1 MQLKKNPRKKP
12 KLKQWSKRLLV
23 LLVAGGML
31 LGLTACEESVAFKEY
46 EYWYDAEEIDPE
58 VDPALDNQEENEEE
72 TEEIAS
78 ADERDYSE
86 EERYFDESESL
97 HDDEAEDEG
106 ESADATYTDEV
117 AFISAGESDV
127 ASSDAEISEDTTGTA
142 ASTEETSSDGYAVT
156 GTDTASDSTSGIGS
170 ASEDGDA
177 ILGETEGDSDTEV
190 NPGVNDDDNEDSD
203 LDTNTNGTDETGAE
217 GDDGIASDEGG
228 ENGSQSEENTQQ
240 IVSCGAVI
248 ATGEAAILTQML
260 GGAGSLYATDQV
272 TYNAMAEYFPA
283 DELADI
289 EILWSGDSTG
299 SINADSLDA
308 LIAEGKNPQAAL
320 LDSTALNS
328 SDVSALNDRGISC
341 TALTFDSYDSI
352 LTAVRTVA
360 NVLGTD
366 EAAQRQAEYVS
377 FCDSISEMVG
387 DYDSEKYT
395 LFVSGWDSAA
405 QLSFSTIYTGT
416 WKSRLGVAIAC
427 MLSDSPADEMWNLA
441 GVQSVFSQSGY
452 KRTGHGNTTS
462 ETFEILYGSEYQYL
476 CQYYV
481 KYQSP
486 SLLTPT
492 YDYTMEVSVNWLLY
506 KLGDSDY
513 PAVIAATQEVAS
525 SWLADKNYSS
535 ETQDAGMYTVGHL
548 SSTQRYLYDHGIS
561 SGIMARISDEYEVYV
576 NPSGLGDWAEGSAES
591 ILEAAWIAWKIQG
604 ACDEDQ
610 VREKIEEYYATFY
623 RCTDLTDAQV
633 DAILA
638 GKES

>member
-46 EYWYDAEEIDPE
+46 EYWYDTEE
-58 VDPALDNQEENEEE
+58 VDPDVEPLVENDEQNEEE
-72 TEEIAS
+72 TEDLWSE
-78 ADERDYSE
+78 DERDDSE
-86 EERYFDESESL
+86 EEQNYDASESL

-106 ESADATYTDEV
+106 ESADATYTEEV
-117 AFISAGESDV
+117 AFISAGESGV
-127 ASSDAEISEDTTGTA
+127 ASSDAEVSEDTTGTA
-142 ASTEETSSDGYAVT
+142 ATTDGNSTDGYAVT
-156 GTDTASDSTSGIGS
+156 GTNTDGGSTSGIGS

-177 ILGETEGDSDTEV
+177 ILGETEGDSNTEV
-190 NPGVNDDDNEDSD
+190 TPGVNDDDNEDSD
-203 LDTNTNGTDETGAE
+203 LDTNTNGTDETGTE
-217 GDDGIASDEGG
+217 GDGGTASDEGG
-228 ENGSQSEENTQQ
+228 ENGSRSDEDTQQ

-272 TYNAMAEYFPA
+272 TYTAMAEYFPA
-283 DELADI
+283 DELEDI

-299 SINADSLDA
+299 SINTDSLDA

-320 LDSTALNS
+320 LDSAAINS

-352 LTAVRTVA
+352 LSAVSTAAT
-360 NVLGTD
+360 VLGTD

-377 FCDSISEMVG
+377 FCNSISEMVG
-387 DYDSEKYT
+387 EYDSEKYT

-427 MLSDSPADEMWNLA
+427 MLSDSPADEMWNIA
-441 GVQSVFSQSGY
+441 GVQNVFSRSGY
-452 KRTGHGNTTS
+452 TRTGHSNTNSNTA
-462 ETFEILYGSEYQYL
+462 EVLFGSEYQYL

-481 KYQSP
+481 HYHAP
-486 SLLTPT
+486 SLTST

-506 KLGDSDY
+506 NLGASDY
-513 PAVIAATQEVAS
+513 PAVIAATQEVAL

-548 SSTQRYLYDHGIS
+548 YTTKRYLYDHGID
-561 SGIMARISDEYEVYV
+561 SGIICRISDEYDVYV
-576 NPSGLGDWAEGSAES
+576 NPNGLGDWAEGSAES
-591 ILEAAWIAWKIQG
+591 ILEAAWIAWEIQG
-604 ACDEDQ
+604 TCDENQ
-610 VREKIEEYYATFY
+610 VRDKIKEYYATFY
-623 RCTDLTDAQV
+623 RCTNLTDAQV

-638 GKES
+638 GKEG